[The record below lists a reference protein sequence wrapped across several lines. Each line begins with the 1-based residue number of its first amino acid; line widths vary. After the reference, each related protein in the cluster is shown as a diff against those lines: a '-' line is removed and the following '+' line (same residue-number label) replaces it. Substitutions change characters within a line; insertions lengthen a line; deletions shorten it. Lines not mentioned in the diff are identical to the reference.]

1 MGIYLKITISSIVLV
16 LFLCIG
22 MVGGSSKSDN
32 SSGSNSSELKTNSEI
47 KKVLEAT
54 GNATEYGENLEASV
68 DAFARNKK

>member
-16 LFLCIG
+16 LFLFIG

-47 KKVLEAT
+47 K
-54 GNATEYGENLEASV
+54 
-68 DAFARNKK
+68 

>member
-1 MGIYLKITISSIVLV
+1 MERKSKKLFEIVLV

-47 KKVLEAT
+47 K
-54 GNATEYGENLEASV
+54 
-68 DAFARNKK
+68 